1 MVEALSEGDV
11 AVTILL
17 RLLKFKD
24 NYTRGHCERVMKYA
38 LEVAQRLGIGPQEIA
53 DLKAAALLHD
63 IGKVGIPDSIL
74 NKPGR
79 LTQEEFAQIE
89 EHVLIAIDVLQGI
102 PLGDRVITAIRAH
115 HERCDGS
122 GYPDGLRGNQIPLLA
137 RILAVADVF
146 DAMTS
151 DRPYRKA
158 MPVSQAIDELV
169 REQETRFDPD
179 VVRALIKYIEAT
191 EWIA

>member
-1 MVEALSEGDV
+1 MVEAVFEADI
-11 AVTILL
+11 AVTALL

-24 NYTRGHCERVMKYA
+24 DYTCGHCERVMKYA
-38 LEVAQRLGIGPQEIA
+38 LEVAKRLGVDARDMA

-79 LTQEEFAQIE
+79 LTREEFAQIE
-89 EHVLIAIDVLQGI
+89 HHVLIAVDVLQGV
-102 PLGDRVITAIRAH
+102 PLGDRVISAIRAH

-122 GYPDGLRGNQIPLLA
+122 GYPDGLKGDQIPLLA

-158 MPVSQAIDELV
+158 MPVSQAVGELL
-169 REQETRFDPD
+169 RERGTRFDPD
-179 VVRALIKYIEAT
+179 VVRVFIEYIEASGG
-191 EWIA
+191 IA